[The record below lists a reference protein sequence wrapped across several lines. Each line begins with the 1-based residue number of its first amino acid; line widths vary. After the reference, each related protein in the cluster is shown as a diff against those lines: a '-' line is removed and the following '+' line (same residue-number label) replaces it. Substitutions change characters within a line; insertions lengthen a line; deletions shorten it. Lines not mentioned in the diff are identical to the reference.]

1 MAIHYQSQNSNQ
13 FHNSW
18 KHCMSC
24 FSSAK
29 LTPLHEKIRIVFTC
43 QGTLVAWD
51 GDHGEKGHVPK
62 YKVPRK
68 SSLVFSWRLLF
79 KGQFSKREDVP
90 FFPRNR
96 PTCLR
101 WMSLRFIRMQI
112 TKRFKPVSLDFGFAY
127 GDRSFSCKAI
137 VISFSKSHIKLSLR
151 SSQVKRTPKI
161 YINEFIKNLI
171 RKLNPS
177 VVVDVRLISAFLHA

>member
-1 MAIHYQSQNSNQ
+1 MNTVSFINGDSLSVPELQSISQ
-13 FHNSW
+13 FVKTLYVVFLQCKVDSLAREN
-18 KHCMSC
+18 K
-24 FSSAK
+24 
-29 LTPLHEKIRIVFTC
+29 TVFTC

-127 GDRSFSCKAI
+127 GDRSFSWKAI

-161 YINEFIKNLI
+161 TLMNLLKI
-171 RKLNPS
+171 
-177 VVVDVRLISAFLHA
+177 